1 MLCSIFNLISDP
13 DFSISACHLI
23 SSGQILVKEKKN
35 GKECHILFL
44 LSLQHT
50 CFKYA
55 DIRKKLNLNFRLR

>member
-35 GKECHILFL
+35 GKECHILFFVVFTAHM
-44 LSLQHT
+44 LQI
-50 CFKYA
+50 C
-55 DIRKKLNLNFRLR
+55 